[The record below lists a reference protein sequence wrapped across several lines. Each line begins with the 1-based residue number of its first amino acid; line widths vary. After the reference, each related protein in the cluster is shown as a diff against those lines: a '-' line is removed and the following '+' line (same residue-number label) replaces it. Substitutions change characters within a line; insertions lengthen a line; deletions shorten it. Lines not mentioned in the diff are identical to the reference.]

1 MLVEASQPGG
11 GVAPR
16 PTLGAAAAV
25 TARPPPGRARVRPC
39 AAVLSVCRSA
49 VRLLAHVGSVDAP
62 LLRGLLCGGEFKA
75 QLLHLVHLALD
86 LSEDANIRGGGGGG
100 GGGGGIG
107 GGGGGSGGGGGGG
120 GGGMGEER
128 VGSAEEVGSLLH
140 ELLLVLGIFVH
151 GSRANAELLRWRCGE
166 RPTMLQRL
174 VSLPFRYW
182 CVPALRRVLLPTLL
196 CGCLHDPT
204 NTQILS
210 ASLHPAHLVRFLEE
224 ETESAGD
231 SPSGA
236 TPAAV
241 LLPDPSELPIVNM
254 DYALSA
260 RLPREE
266 WAGAIAFFS
275 RQPASPSSTASSP
288 PPARSVDGEDCPSAL
303 CLAQQAA

>member
-1 MLVEASQPGG
+1 MEVRRA
-11 GVAPR
+11 AHH
-16 PTLGAAAAV
+16 AAAARLAALPLLV
-25 TARPPPGRARVRPC
+25 RAG
-39 AAVLSVCRSA
+39 AAPRAAADIA
-49 VRLLAHVGSVDAP
+49 VRLPARPDQHADPVGLAPPGAP
-62 LLRGLLCGGEFKA
+62 G
-75 QLLHLVHLALD
+75 
-86 LSEDANIRGGGGGG
+86 
-100 GGGGGIG
+100 
-107 GGGGGSGGGGGGG
+107 
-120 GGGMGEER
+120 
-128 VGSAEEVGSLLH
+128 
-140 ELLLVLGIFVH
+140 
-151 GSRANAELLRWRCGE
+151 
-166 RPTMLQRL
+166 PLQ
-174 VSLPFRYW
+174 
-182 CVPALRRVLLPTLL
+182 
-196 CGCLHDPT
+196 
-204 NTQILS
+204 
-210 ASLHPAHLVRFLEE
+210 E

>member
-1 MLVEASQPGG
+1 
-11 GVAPR
+11 
-16 PTLGAAAAV
+16 
-25 TARPPPGRARVRPC
+25 
-39 AAVLSVCRSA
+39 
-49 VRLLAHVGSVDAP
+49 
-62 LLRGLLCGGEFKA
+62 
-75 QLLHLVHLALD
+75 
-86 LSEDANIRGGGGGG
+86 
-100 GGGGGIG
+100 
-107 GGGGGSGGGGGGG
+107 
-120 GGGMGEER
+120 MGEER

-210 ASLHPAHLVRFLEE
+210 ASLHPAHLVRFLQE

-275 RQPASPSSTASSP
+275 
-288 PPARSVDGEDCPSAL
+288 SAAL
-303 CLAQQAA
+303 R